1 MEELTA
7 AFVEDLKI
15 LRARSIEKLTQV
27 RAEMIIQH
35 NEPPEVMDAEGV
47 QKLRQTA
54 FHAGANIKVIKDLEL
69 GIAKL
74 EDYIT
79 NPGRRCWWLLTLHL
93 TSLIL
98 SRPETAPSSLG
109 HG

>member
-54 FHAGANIKVIKDLEL
+54 FQAGANIEVIKEL
-69 GIAKL
+69 DMVIVKL
-74 EDYIT
+74 EGYIT
-79 NPGRRCWWLLTLHL
+79 ESWQKALMLHSTPL
-93 TSLIL
+93 TS
-98 SRPETAPSSLG
+98 SRPATTPLSIG
-109 HG
+109 RG